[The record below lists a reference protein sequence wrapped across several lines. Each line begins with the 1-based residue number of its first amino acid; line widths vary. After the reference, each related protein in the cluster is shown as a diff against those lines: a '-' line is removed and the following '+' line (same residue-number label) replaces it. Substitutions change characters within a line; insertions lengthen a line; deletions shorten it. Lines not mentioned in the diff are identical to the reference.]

1 MADTKIVVAPTAP
14 ARAEAVQA
22 TPRVEPAPTHRAYVA
37 EHQIIGEHNGA
48 RKVWE
53 KGDPLHLSEAEAVSL
68 GAAVK
73 PS

>member
-1 MADTKIVVAPTAP
+1 MADTKIVVAPTAAPPP
-14 ARAEAVQA
+14 A
-22 TPRVEPAPTHRAYVA
+22 PAQSEPTHRAYVA

-53 KGDPLHLSEAEAVSL
+53 KGDALHLSEAEAVSL

-73 PS
+73 LK